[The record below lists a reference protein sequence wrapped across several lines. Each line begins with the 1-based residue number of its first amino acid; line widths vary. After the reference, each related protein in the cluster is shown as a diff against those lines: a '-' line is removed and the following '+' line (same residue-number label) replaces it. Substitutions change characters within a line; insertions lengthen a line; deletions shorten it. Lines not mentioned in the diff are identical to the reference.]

1 MGNNGAIKVDTDDIT
16 SDAQGNISAG
26 GKAID
31 KIAVYN
37 FTDYNNLKITQA
49 GMFTATGGAT
59 LMNNPSIMW
68 KTVEGSNVDPAEE
81 MTSALAAQRS
91 LQSCSQAIKMYD
103 QVLQKSV
110 TDIAKI

>member
-1 MGNNGAIKVDTDDIT
+1 
-16 SDAQGNISAG
+16 
-26 GKAID
+26 
-31 KIAVYN
+31 
-37 FTDYNNLKITQA
+37 
-49 GMFTATGGAT
+49 MFTATGGAT